1 MESQEAELREAMVA
15 LLPRL
20 RRFAH
25 ALTGAQ
31 ADADDLVQAGLER
44 ALRSLAQ
51 FEPGTRLDSWL
62 FRVLRNAWIDEVRA
76 RGRQAKIFAPAEAG
90 ESIGDDAPAA
100 LEAKREMREVAMMLQ
115 DLAEEQR
122 LAISLVCVEGLS
134 YREAAAVLD
143 VPIGTVTSRLA
154 RAREALLAKSGSNL

>member
-76 RGRQAKIFAPAEAG
+76 RGRQEKIFAPAEAG
-90 ESIGDDAPAA
+90 ESIGISREAERASGPAA
-100 LEAKREMREVAMMLQ
+100 RSC
-115 DLAEEQR
+115 DLP
-122 LAISLVCVEGLS
+122 V
-134 YREAAAVLD
+134 
-143 VPIGTVTSRLA
+143 
-154 RAREALLAKSGSNL
+154 RARLRRH